1 MFLLGSL
8 RHHPSVYR
16 LVLDAQIVCRS
27 KHFFRVIGKVRLF
40 KLPLNL
46 TDPYAISHLK
56 FESNSFL
63 YITAVQCVPHLSLI
77 GYSHLSGFHLDATMV
92 GAIIRFYQLEQNVD
106 IGQSVFSCE
115 VLVHLV
121 LECTIETLHH

>member
-8 RHHPSVYR
+8 QHHFSVYR
-16 LVLDAQIVCRS
+16 PESFVDS

-40 KLPLNL
+40 KHPLNL

-63 YITAVQCVPHLSLI
+63 YITAIQCVPHLSFI
-77 GYSHLSGFHLDATMV
+77 GFSHLSGFHFNATMV
-92 GAIIRFYQLEQNVD
+92 SVIVGFYQLR
-106 IGQSVFSCE
+106 
-115 VLVHLV
+115 
-121 LECTIETLHH
+121 